1 MNDSN
6 NDSNES
12 PRLNRRKAD
21 DMRERIE
28 KTYKFNLTECM
39 NRIVELETRLADL
52 EEYVYSDPNRKPS

>member
-6 NDSNES
+6 KSQG
-12 PRLNRRKAD
+12 LNRRKAD
-21 DMRERIE
+21 ESRARIAKAYE
-28 KTYKFNLTECM
+28 FNLTECM